1 MYFVCSSLDTNEMA
15 AGDTWDT
22 EKELKEE
29 AAHVVKVMVQLVEE
43 YIGKQC
49 ESKSPN
55 VKPTV
60 MGKVDPSSV
69 CVMFPTRF
77 TVSAEG

>member
-1 MYFVCSSLDTNEMA
+1 MNELA
-15 AGDTWDT
+15 AGGTWDT
-22 EKELKEE
+22 EGEFETE
-29 AAHVVKVMVQLVEE
+29 AKLVVKVMVQLVEK

-55 VKPTV
+55 TKPTV